1 MRTYSSFGALI
12 VLIASCGPALAW
24 GDVGHE
30 VVCEI
35 AFKELN
41 SQARARVVALINL
54 DPDYRA
60 FAKSCTWADH
70 PKRIRAKAH
79 FVNVPRSATKIESS
93 TPCPGGDNCVVRAIA
108 SDMAELAAAS
118 DEMDQLRL
126 AKSLGHWVGDIHQPL
141 HVSFADDRGGNV
153 IDVGGPCHDEDL
165 HAVWDTCIISNR
177 IGEHPRDIA
186 SELRAEITDQDRAK
200 WAPGKIDLAAVVGW
214 ANESLAISLSP
225 KVEYCVQKPGEC
237 WYTANQKTFPGNGPR
252 KKVEANDEYLTRHAP
267 TVRERLKMAGVR
279 LAAVLNT
286 ALGEVTTA
294 EMPSVTSLRASTER
308 GRAPMVAVST
318 DQWQALLFRLDRLE
332 GALQSVT
339 QELRSLRADRQPA
352 RP

>member
-35 AFKELN
+35 AYRELN
-41 SQARARVVALINL
+41 PQARNRLASLITL
-54 DPDYRA
+54 DSQFRT
-60 FAKSCTWADH
+60 FAKSCTWPDH
-70 PKRIRAKAH
+70 PHIRGVEH
-79 FVNVPRSATKIESS
+79 YVNVPRSAIKIESS
-93 TPCPGGDNCVVRAIA
+93 KPCPMGNECVVKAIA
-108 SDMAELAAAS
+108 KDMAHLAEES
-118 DEMDQLRL
+118 NETEQLKL
-126 AKSLGHWVGDIHQPL
+126 AKSLGHWVGDVHQPL
-141 HVSFADDRGGNV
+141 HVSFEDDRGGNSINV
-153 IDVGGPCHDEDL
+153 DWPCRGDL
-165 HAVWDTCIISNR
+165 HSVWDTCIIANK
-177 IGEHPRDIA
+177 IGDVPRDIA
-186 SELRAEITDQDRAK
+186 IELRAEITDEDRAK
-200 WAPGKIDLAAVVGW
+200 WVPGKIDLAAIIGW
-214 ANESLAISLSP
+214 ANESLAITLKP
-225 KVEYCVQKPGEC
+225 NVQYCVQKSGEC
-237 WYTANQKTFPGNGPR
+237 WYAANQKTYPGGQR
-252 KKVEANDEYLTRHAP
+252 KNVDVNDAYLTEHAP

-308 GRAPMVAVST
+308 GRAPMAMVAVSA

-339 QELRSLRADRQPA
+339 QELRSLRTDRQPA